1 MTTKNYIV
9 IFSFIGMF
17 FIIHPIYELCNQ
29 KCLIKA
35 LLLSIIF
42 SYGNLNIYK
51 FIKGEEF
58 DEFSESAYT
67 IKSLSTDDS
76 IKNKFVRFFWFS
88 SFVVVN
94 LIILYFSL
102 Q

>member
-1 MTTKNYIV
+1 
-9 IFSFIGMF
+9 MF